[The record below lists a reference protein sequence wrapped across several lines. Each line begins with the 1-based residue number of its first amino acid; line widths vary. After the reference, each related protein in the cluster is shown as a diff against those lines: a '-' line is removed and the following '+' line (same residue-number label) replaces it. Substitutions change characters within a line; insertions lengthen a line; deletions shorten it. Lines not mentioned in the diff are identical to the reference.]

1 MQKYKNP
8 LKNKGGNYLYQ
19 NVMYIREEKNQRY
32 ILVIYWR
39 ISKLIN
45 NIQSFAWVSFVI
57 ALMLSA
63 ILLLDR
69 SYILQ
74 NFHHHH
80 HSIFK
85 CVNQYKQRIK
95 EITPVSQ
102 SESVHKSYNMH
113 QFPVLLLCW
122 ERCLIIYHPIWM
134 EILQPFFFSFF
145 FFSSPSWWLFLYSL
159 C

>member
-1 MQKYKNP
+1 
-8 LKNKGGNYLYQ
+8 
-19 NVMYIREEKNQRY
+19 
-32 ILVIYWR
+32 
-39 ISKLIN
+39 
-45 NIQSFAWVSFVI
+45 
-57 ALMLSA
+57 MLSA

-74 NFHHHH
+74 DFHHHH

-134 EILQPFFFSFF
+134 EILQPFSKAQQCSNIREREICSVCARAFNSRIQSHQRPRALFRCWLLLLLLDVYIYSEKSLLVAVLERNFSTRKKKKKKRG
-145 FFSSPSWWLFLYSL
+145 SA
-159 C
+159 